1 MSAEQDIEQQ
11 LRRKL
16 QEEITREQE
25 AGNGEE
31 QRTGRHVQDCP
42 AAGARAT
49 AEGSAEHA
57 EDQNDHLQSGDSAE
71 QAALRVLKA
80 LGDVDPEYIHEAGEK
95 LDFGMEPDSI
105 HTEETGQPAEEQEY
119 DERFAEGQEPD
130 EWLAAR
136 SKSDGRPADDRKVGS
151 RSDDRPSAE
160 GQEPVSRG
168 GKDIYQVDDLD
179 VKPGTRPEAPD
190 DFTEIQMD
198 TLGED
203 ALLPEFD
210 ELEADEEGTSDRTHV
225 RKRFFGKRN
234 TTDEEKAASDVRR
247 AHGTQTGRR
256 GFFPGRGS
264 GRRAPDRN
272 SDESFHRHI
281 NVWGTMAAA
290 AAICLVAA
298 GLYQNLQRSAIPV
311 SQIPDVQN
319 TRRTAAPTH
328 EELQEAAAAETAEEN
343 SGEQPDTGTGASEKS
358 AGGTEQGE
366 NLTENGETQ
375 SGGTESKQAASKG
388 EGTVTVTGKAEGS
401 SVPVEEQAADSAAAD
416 AADSSP
422 KTEAAIGNPWNTF
435 DTLEEAEACA
445 DVEITI
451 PDQIDGYDVLI
462 YQAIQ
467 GEILEIIYQNA
478 DGEEGLRIRK
488 SSYPDGSGMPDISGD
503 YNSYSQHSTLK
514 SIQVGSGTGSQTV
527 NVKLAGDHD
536 IVKNTIWSAK
546 AGAASTNYAYAIVF
560 DGAEFSATEVGKLV
574 SEIY

>member
-179 VKPGTRPEAPD
+179 VKPGTRPDTPD

-210 ELEADEEGTSDRTHV
+210 ELESDEEEPAGVRRTHGV
-225 RKRFFGKRN
+225 R
-234 TTDEEKAASDVRR
+234 
-247 AHGTQTGRR
+247 QGRR
-256 GFFPGRGS
+256 RFFPGRGS
-264 GRRAPDRN
+264 GRRAPDCN

-319 TRRTAAPTH
+319 TRRTAEPTH

-503 YNSYSQHSTLK
+503 YNSFSQHSTLK

-560 DGAEFSATEVGKLV
+560 DGAELSATEVGKLV

>member
-105 HTEETGQPAEEQEY
+105 HTEETGQPAEEQEC
-119 DERFAEGQEPD
+119 DERF
-130 EWLAAR
+130 
-136 SKSDGRPADDRKVGS
+136 
-151 RSDDRPSAE
+151 AE

-179 VKPGTRPEAPD
+179 VKPGTRPDTPD

-210 ELEADEEGTSDRTHV
+210 ELESDEEEPAGVRRTHGV
-225 RKRFFGKRN
+225 RPGW
-234 TTDEEKAASDVRR
+234 
-247 AHGTQTGRR
+247 R

-264 GRRAPDRN
+264 GRREPDRN

-343 SGEQPDTGTGASEKS
+343 SGEQPDTGAGASEKS
-358 AGGTEQGE
+358 AGETEQGE
-366 NLTENGETQ
+366 NLAESGETK
-375 SGGTESKQAASKG
+375 SDGTESKQAASKG

-401 SVPVEEQAADSAAAD
+401 SVPVEEQAANSAAAD

-435 DTLEEAEACA
+435 GTLDEAEACA

>member
-16 QEEITREQE
+16 QEEISREQG
-25 AGNGEE
+25 AGDGEE
-31 QRTGRHVQDCP
+31 QRTVRHVQNCP

-57 EDQNDHLQSGDSAE
+57 EDQNDHLQAEDSAE
-71 QAALRVLKA
+71 QAAFQVLKA
-80 LGDVDPEYIHEAGEK
+80 LSDVDPEYIHEAGEK

-105 HTEETGQPAEEQEY
+105 HTEETGQPAEEQEC

-179 VKPGTRPEAPD
+179 VKPGTRPDTPD

-210 ELEADEEGTSDRTHV
+210 EMEADEEEPAGVRRTHGV
-225 RKRFFGKRN
+225 R
-234 TTDEEKAASDVRR
+234 
-247 AHGTQTGRR
+247 QGRR
-256 GFFPGRGS
+256 RFFPGRGS
-264 GRRAPDRN
+264 GRRAPDCN

-311 SQIPDVQN
+311 SQIPDMQR
-319 TRRTAAPTH
+319 TRRTAEPTH

-343 SGEQPDTGTGASEKS
+343 SGEQPDTGAGASEKS
-358 AGGTEQGE
+358 AGETEQGE
-366 NLTENGETQ
+366 NLAESGETK
-375 SGGTESKQAASKG
+375 SDGTESKQAASKG
-388 EGTVTVTGKAEGS
+388 EGTVTVTGKAAGS
-401 SVPVEEQAADSAAAD
+401 SVPVEEQAANSAAAD

-435 DTLEEAEACA
+435 GTLDEAEACA
-445 DVEITI
+445 DVEIAI
-451 PDQIDGYDVLI
+451 PDQIDGYDVLV

-467 GEILEIIYQNA
+467 GEILEIIYRNT

-514 SIQVGSGTGSQTV
+514 SIQVGSGTDGQTV

-560 DGAEFSATEVGKLV
+560 DGAELSATEVGKLV

>member
-57 EDQNDHLQSGDSAE
+57 EDQNDHLQAEDSAE
-71 QAALRVLKA
+71 QAAFQVLKA
-80 LGDVDPEYIHEAGEK
+80 LSDVDPEYIHEAGEK

-105 HTEETGQPAEEQEY
+105 HTEETGQPAEEQEC

-179 VKPGTRPEAPD
+179 VKPGTRPDTPD

-210 ELEADEEGTSDRTHV
+210 ELESDEEEPAGVRRTHGV
-225 RKRFFGKRN
+225 RPGW
-234 TTDEEKAASDVRR
+234 
-247 AHGTQTGRR
+247 R

-560 DGAEFSATEVGKLV
+560 DGAELSATEVGKLV